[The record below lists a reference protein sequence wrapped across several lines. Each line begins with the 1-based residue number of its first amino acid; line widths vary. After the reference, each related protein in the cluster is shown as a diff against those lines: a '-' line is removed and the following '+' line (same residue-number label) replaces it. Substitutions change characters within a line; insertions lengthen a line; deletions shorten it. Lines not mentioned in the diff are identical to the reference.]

1 MCTGIE
7 MNDEC
12 NAAPWWL
19 LDAGGRFF
27 IVPSFFLPARRRVAS
42 PLFFALFVAFVC
54 FLLCGLLCS
63 KMRNRRGGRR
73 GERLSDNYFEI
84 DN

>member
-12 NAAPWWL
+12 NAALWWL
-19 LDAGGRFF
+19 LDAAGGRFF

-42 PLFFALFVAFVC
+42 PLFFALFVALFVFC
-54 FLLCGLLCS
+54 YVAS
-63 KMRNRRGGRR
+63 SAPK
-73 GERLSDNYFEI
+73 
-84 DN
+84 